1 MKGTS
6 KVIMGATL
14 VMVVTLA
21 VVLGLILVLLAELY
35 CSLLLRRQRRRQM
48 RSSTTQTT
56 TTTTIPNIAPP
67 PSHTPQQH
75 SPPPFNIYS
84 QGVIQA
90 PRTFLFPPF
99 DSTHDMAAPKNQ
111 HQHLSELHQVIQIQ
125 ENANANASPHYIG
138 LVSAPSSLE
147 SFISRAP
154 SKPVQQDS
162 LQGSISSRTIIE
174 TNDKPC
180 NGVEHLVYISNPIYE
195 NEEGKESEPNTPFE
209 TPDTSP
215 SRLER
220 SGSSSDDDGV
230 VVEVS
235 HCGVQTL
242 PSTPLTPMKKLLGSQ
257 EACSVSLVGSLG
269 TSGSD
274 SHSNNV
280 LSNSSSASFS
290 TSSSW

>member
-14 VMVVTLA
+14 VFVLTLA
-21 VVLGLILVLLAELY
+21 VVLGLIIVLLADLY
-35 CSLLLRRQRRRQM
+35 CSLLLRRHRRRQM
-48 RSSTTQTT
+48 RNPT
-56 TTTTIPNIAPP
+56 TTTTIPNIASS

-75 SPPPFNIYS
+75 PPPPFTSIYS
-84 QGVIQA
+84 QGVFQA

-99 DSTHDMAAPKNQ
+99 DSTHNMAEPKIQ
-111 HQHLSELHQVIQIQ
+111 QQHLSELHQVIQIQ
-125 ENANANASPHYIG
+125 ANANANANAS
-138 LVSAPSSLE
+138 SLE
-147 SFISRAP
+147 SFMSRAP

-162 LQGSISSRTIIE
+162 LQGSSSSRISIKNIDKAC
-174 TNDKPC
+174 ND
-180 NGVEHLVYISNPIYE
+180 GEQHLVYISNPIYE

-230 VVEVS
+230 VEVS
-235 HCGVQTL
+235 HCDVQTL
-242 PSTPLTPMKKLLGSQ
+242 PCTPPLTPMKKLHGPEETS
-257 EACSVSLVGSLG
+257 SVSLRDARSLG

-280 LSNSSSASFS
+280 LSNSSTASFS
-290 TSSSW
+290 SSSWAWIGRECM